1 MKNKLL
7 LLPLAVVFCCVTS
20 GNAVAQKAEATP
32 TPPPPLNAIRID
44 HCDPPKSKADKTRS
58 LDDVIRDEEKDGLVL
73 DARPFA
79 VNQST
84 GKMHFNGKVGRVSVV
99 HMNPF
104 VYRYDI
110 SVAQEELVSSAVSD
124 FIDILLPQALRSIGK
139 GGAPNSKR
147 VAAEDKINVTSKL
160 QELEFRLG
168 KFSDTH
174 CTVKDDNGCTALKTM
189 NAVFVKIKTALEDD
203 KIFKLITDDLPSEIN
218 TGTNKINDLRDKQ
231 LDAYTTCT
239 RAVDVRDTLD
249 RYKPNEK
256 IQELEHV
263 QKNLENLISLAND
276 LSDLV
281 DQYFADD
288 ELKTYT
294 VRCEGFNCARQFKIY
309 AGLVLDLLNT
319 EYSPTLANRLQTWKQ
334 FQAMLELIKS
344 METKEGVF
352 ARTFEIKKKF
362 ELSAAT
368 VSIVRNEVKPTN
380 ESTATAQASPPK
392 SNASAQ
398 NANQNHAGGDDPK
411 DDKKADD
418 KPAKD
423 DAPEPEKPV
432 KPQIN
437 ESIQIGRPRF
447 LVSGGLVYSPLDRQ
461 SFVTTS
467 GFTRD
472 ADGNPTGDGHAK
484 VVGFDENSSR
494 RLLPM
499 VFLNSR
505 IASFS
510 PASIY
515 FSLGV
520 TAKKDKDIDV
530 EYLFGPSVS
539 MLNDRAMFTF
549 GAYAGKGERLVPNV
563 RIGDA
568 IPDDAGNAQV
578 ATKHYTWKP
587 GFSFSYVFSNLTK
600 SAQEGAGG
608 GGGGEGGSG
617 SAADDLKDE
626 IRIGG
631 IPFNLAMGLAY
642 TSLEDQSFAPIL
654 GFATDRQGNL
664 TNGQTLTRIVGLST
678 SSNYRLVPLA
688 MLHSR
693 ILNFGRYSFYLTSG
707 VTGKKDDDKVEIEYL
722 LGGSVNLYK
731 RKLFFTFGTFA
742 GKQQRLAGDLFL
754 GGKLN
759 SEQEVGV
766 ERRYIWK
773 PAFAFSYDISRIVP
787 GGAKK

>member
-7 LLPLAVVFCCVTS
+7 LLPLMVFLCCLAS
-20 GNAVAQKAEATP
+20 GNVVAQKSEPSPTP
-32 TPPPPLNAIRID
+32 TPPLNTIRVGS
-44 HCDPPKSKADKTRS
+44 CDPPKSLTA
-58 LDDVIRDEEKDGLVL
+58 VIMDEEKSGLVL

-84 GKMHFNGKVGRVSVV
+84 GKMHFDGKVGRVSVV
-99 HMNPF
+99 NMNPF

-139 GGAPNSKR
+139 GGAANTERAVGQGK
-147 VAAEDKINVTSKL
+147 KVTSKL
-160 QELEFRLG
+160 QELEMRLG
-168 KFSDTH
+168 QFKASN
-174 CTVKDDNGCTALKTM
+174 CTASDDNGCTALKAM
-189 NAVFVKIKTALEDD
+189 DAVFRKIKTALEDD
-203 KIFKLITDDLPSEIN
+203 EIFIRITEDVPSEI
-218 TGTNKINDLRDKQ
+218 TRGTNKINDLRDKQ
-231 LDAYTTCT
+231 LDAYTTCN
-239 RAVDVRDTLD
+239 RAVDVRDTLAD
-249 RYKPNEK
+249 FKPDEQINELSK
-256 IQELEHV
+256 VGQ
-263 QKNLENLISLAND
+263 NLDNLLSLTND
-276 LSDLV
+276 LSELV

-294 VRCEGFNCARQFKIY
+294 VRCGGFNCARQYKIY
-309 AGLVLDLLNT
+309 AEAVQELLNT
-319 EYSPTLANRLQTWKQ
+319 EYRPTLANRLQTWKQ
-334 FQAMLELIKS
+334 FQAMLDLIRS
-344 METKEGVF
+344 MEKKQGLF

-368 VSIVRNEVKPTN
+368 VSIARVEVKPTN
-380 ESTATAQASPPK
+380 ESTATAETSPTK

-398 NANQNHAGGDDPK
+398 NANQNHAGGDDAK
-411 DDKKADD
+411 GEKKADDKKADD
-418 KPAKD
+418 KAAKD
-423 DAPEPEKPV
+423 DAAEPEKPV
-432 KPQIN
+432 KPDIN

-472 ADGNPTGDGHAK
+472 ASGNPTGDGHTK
-484 VVGFDENSSR
+484 VVGFDENSPR

-505 IASFS
+505 ITSFDR
-510 PASIY
+510 ASIY

-520 TAKKDKDIDV
+520 TAKKDKDVDV

-549 GAYAGKGERLVPNV
+549 GAYAGKGERLVPDV
-563 RIGDA
+563 RIGDT
-568 IPDDAGNAQV
+568 IPDDAGDARV
-578 ATKHYTWKP
+578 STKHYTWKP

-600 SAQEGAGG
+600 RTQEAAG

-617 SAADDLKDE
+617 SATDDLKDE

-642 TSLEDQSFAPIL
+642 TSLEDQSFDEIL
-654 GFATDRQGNL
+654 GFAKDRQGNL
-664 TNGQTLTRIVGLST
+664 TNGQTLTRIVGLSA

-693 ILNFGRYSFYLTSG
+693 LLNFGRYSFYLTSG
-707 VTGKKDDDKVEIEYL
+707 VTGKKDDDSLEIEYL

-731 RKLFFTFGTFA
+731 RKLFLTFGTFA
-742 GKQQRLAGDLFL
+742 GKQQRLAGDLFV

-759 SEQEVGV
+759 ADQNVGV
-766 ERRYIWK
+766 ERRYVWK

>member
-7 LLPLAVVFCCVTS
+7 LLLLAVVLCCFAS

-32 TPPPPLNAIRID
+32 TPPLNTIRVGS
-44 HCDPPKSKADKTRS
+44 CNPPKPLAT
-58 LDDVIRDEEKDGLVL
+58 VINDEEKSGLVL

-84 GKMHFNGKVGRVSVV
+84 GKMRFDGKIGRVSVV

-104 VYRYDI
+104 VYQYNI

-147 VAAEDKINVTSKL
+147 VADADRPKNVTSKL
-160 QELEFRLG
+160 QELEFRLS
-168 KFSDTH
+168 KFSDTK
-174 CTVKDDNGCTALKTM
+174 CTAKDDNGCTALKTM

-203 KIFKLITDDLPSEIN
+203 KIFKLITADLPSEIT

-239 RAVDVRDTLD
+239 RAEDVRDTLAG
-249 RYKPNEK
+249 YKPNEK
-256 IQELEHV
+256 IDELERV
-263 QKNLENLISLAND
+263 RKNLDNLISLAND

-309 AGLVLDLLNT
+309 AGMVLDLLNT
-319 EYSPTLANRLQTWKQ
+319 EYQPTLTNRLQTWKQ
-334 FQAMLELIKS
+334 FQAMLELIKT

-368 VSIVRNEVKPTN
+368 ISIARVEVKATN
-380 ESTATAQASPPK
+380 EPAETVARAATPAKPDK
-392 SNASAQ
+392 SAE
-398 NANQNHAGGDDPK
+398 NANQNHAGGDDAK

-423 DAPEPEKPV
+423 EAAEPEKPA
-432 KPQIN
+432 KPGIN

-472 ADGNPTGDGHAK
+472 TSGNPSGDGHAK

-505 IASFS
+505 VVSFK

-549 GAYAGKGERLVPNV
+549 GAYAGKGERLVPDV

-568 IPDDAGNAQV
+568 IPDDAGDARV
-578 ATKHYTWKP
+578 STKHYTWKP

-600 SAQEGAGG
+600 STQEGAGGG

-642 TSLEDQSFAPIL
+642 TSLEDQTFDEIL
-654 GFATDRQGNL
+654 GFAKDRQGNL

-707 VTGKKDDDKVEIEYL
+707 VTGKKDDDNIEIEYL

-759 SEQEVGV
+759 SDQNVGV
-766 ERRYIWK
+766 ERRYVWK
-773 PAFAFSYDISRIVP
+773 PAFAFSYDISKIVP
-787 GGAKK
+787 GGSKK